1 MPFVPLVFA
10 GLGVVVTGTVAGGAV
25 GDQRFWVARVGSAPG
40 NLAVVG
46 RGTVLAFHAGLH
58 IGKVLPRALLPSF
71 AKATRAGV
79 LGSSVAARRTGLR
92 VGSTRPVAGR
102 ARLKS
107 TARTRVRGRTSVATS
122 RTSL

>member
-79 LGSSVAARRTGLR
+79 RGSSVAARRTGLR
-92 VGSTRPVAGR
+92 VGSTVAG
-102 ARLKS
+102 
-107 TARTRVRGRTSVATS
+107 TRGTVLVGTGRTGI
-122 RTSL
+122 